1 MVGDGNLAAAQAA
14 YLLSETAAVYP
25 ITPSTPMAESCD
37 EWARAGRKNAFGQR
51 MQLTEMQSEGGAAG
65 ALHGMLSAG
74 ALATTF
80 TASQGL
86 LLMLPDLC
94 KISGE
99 LLPGVIHVA
108 ARALAYHAL
117 SIFGDHSDVMAVRSA
132 GWGMLCAAS
141 VQEAADLAVVAHLSA
156 LTASVPMLHFFDGFR
171 TSHEI
176 QRFEALEEGEIRNL
190 LPRQAIA
197 QFRARAM
204 NPEHPHQQGTS
215 QNPDVYFQG
224 REAANPYYFAMPD
237 IVQSTMN
244 RVAAVTGRPLRLF
257 GYTGAPDAKKVLVLM
272 GSGAET
278 AEETVRALMR
288 QGEKVGVV
296 RVRLF
301 RPFSA
306 EALLRAIPP
315 SAEAIAVLDRT
326 KEAGA
331 LGEPLYLDV
340 SAAMLSAGRD
350 AKICG
355 GRYGLGSKEFTPAMV
370 KGVFDAMDW
379 MEAGQHFTV
388 GIDDDVTHL
397 SIPADKHF
405 ALPEEGIISCKFFG
419 LGADG
424 TVGANKSAIK
434 IIAAQTNRQVQAY
447 FAYDSKKSGGYTV
460 SHLRIGEKA
469 IHAPY
474 LIGQADFLAC
484 HQMTLMGLDVVAQS
498 VKEGGTVL
506 LNLPEDAE
514 IPAKLRKRIASH
526 HAALYRIDADA
537 IAAQCGLGGR
547 INTVMQAAFFQLND
561 FLPEKQRETL
571 LADAARA
578 AYASKGEQVV
588 AANLAAIAKTA
599 EALRRVDM
607 PASWATLD
615 EIAAEETTSPEMAF
629 MRPILRQQGDLLPV
643 SALDARGFAPLGT
656 SRWEK
661 RGIARQIPAWQAET
675 CIQCG
680 LCSLVCPHGCIRA
693 VYPLAETALPT
704 DFRTIPAKGKA
715 FQGRH
720 FRVQVSP
727 LDCTGCESC
736 ARVCP
741 AKDKALWMRP
751 AAEMMKER
759 DNWAFAAS
767 LPETAV
773 GEATT
778 IPLSQAKP
786 PLFAFSGACAG
797 CGETPYIKLLT
808 QLFGPRLMIANATGC
823 SSIYAGSAPSCPY
836 MVNQKGQGPAW
847 GNSLFE
853 DNAEFGFGL
862 YLAMQ
867 HRRAHLAEQVTA
879 LAAQCPALA
888 ESCRAWLKHR
898 EDADASAET
907 GEALRAACEQ
917 ASHPLAKEVAEA
929 ADLLASK
936 SVWLIGG
943 DGWAFDIG
951 FGGLDHVL
959 ASGEK
964 IRALVLNTQVYSNTG
979 GQASKATPAGASA
992 RLMSGGKSHAA
1003 KELGLMAMTYGH
1015 VYVAQVAMGAN
1026 PTQLL
1031 TAMREAEAWD
1041 GPSLVIAYAP
1051 CIAHGIDMRDVQ
1063 QIEKEAVQCGYFPL
1077 YRFHPAKGT
1086 LTLDSQAPNG
1096 AFQAFLMR
1104 QGRFAALR
1112 RSDPARSEALCRLA
1126 EENAKRRWHLLEALQ
1141 DQQYAE
1147 NR

>member
-1 MVGDGNLAAAQAA
+1 MKIMVGDGNLAAAQAA

-37 EWARAGRKNAFGQR
+37 EWAHAGRENVLGQPMR
-51 MQLTEMQSEGGAAG
+51 LTEMQSEGGAAG

-86 LLMLPDLC
+86 LLMLPDMC

-156 LTASVPMLHFFDGFR
+156 LTGSVPMLHFFDGFR

-176 QRFEALEEGEIRNL
+176 QRFSALDAEELRAL
-190 LPRQAIA
+190 LPWQAIA
-197 QFRARAM
+197 QFRVRAM

-224 REAANPYYFAMPD
+224 REAANPYYFAMPQ
-237 IVQSTMN
+237 IVQETMN
-244 RVAAVTGRPLRLF
+244 RVAAVTGRPLHLF
-257 GYTGAPDAKKVLVLM
+257 DYTGAPDAKKVLVLM

-278 AEETVRALMR
+278 AEETARALMR

-306 EALLRAIPP
+306 EALLNALPE
-315 SAEAIAVLDRT
+315 SAEAVAVLDRT
-326 KEAGA
+326 KESGA

-340 SAAMLSAGRD
+340 SAAMLAAGRK
-350 AKICG
+350 AKVSG
-355 GRYGLGSKEFTPAMV
+355 GRYGLGSKEFTPSMV
-370 KGVFDAMDW
+370 KGVFDALEK

-397 SIPADKHF
+397 SIPADARF
-405 ALPEEGIISCKFFG
+405 ALPEEGVVSCKFFG

-434 IIAAQTNRQVQAY
+434 LIAAQTNRQVQAY

-484 HQMTLMGLDVVAQS
+484 HQMTLMGMAVVTQS
-498 VKEGGTVL
+498 VKDGGTVL
-506 LNLPEDAE
+506 LNLPEGAE
-514 IPAKLRKRIASH
+514 IPASLRRSIALH

-547 INTVMQAAFFQLND
+547 INTVMQAAFFRLND
-561 FLPEKQRETL
+561 FLPAQQRETL
-571 LADAARA
+571 LAEAARA
-578 AYASKGEQVV
+578 AYAGKGEQMV
-588 AANLAAIAKTA
+588 AANQAAIAKTA
-599 EALRRVDM
+599 EALRRVDV
-607 PASWATLD
+607 PAAWEALR
-615 EIAAEETTSPEMAF
+615 ETADDAPNAPEMAF

-656 SRWEK
+656 SKWEK
-661 RGIARQIPAWQAET
+661 RGIARQIPQWRAET

-680 LCSLVCPHGCIRA
+680 LCSLVCPHGCIRT
-693 VYPLAETALPT
+693 VYPLAETALPET
-704 DFRTIPAKGKA
+704 FRTIRAKGTA
-715 FQGRH
+715 FQGRN

-741 AKDKALWMRP
+741 AKEKALRMRP
-751 AAEMMKER
+751 AVEMTQEQE
-759 DNWAFAAS
+759 NWHIAVS
-767 LPETAV
+767 LPDPAV

-778 IPLSQAKP
+778 IPLSQAKT
-786 PLFAFSGACAG
+786 PLFEFSGACAG

-808 QLFGPRLMIANATGC
+808 QLFGQRLMIANATGC

-836 MVNQKGQGPAW
+836 TVNQQGQGPAW

-867 HRRAHLAEQVTA
+867 HRRVHLAQRVAE

-888 ESCRAWLKHR
+888 EECRAWLAHR
-898 EDADASAET
+898 EEAEASAET
-907 GEALRAACEQ
+907 GEALRAACARET
-917 ASHPLAKEVAEA
+917 HPLAKKIEAA
-929 ADLLASK
+929 ADLLAVK

-992 RLMSGGKSHAA
+992 RLMSGGKTHAA

-1026 PTQLL
+1026 PQQLL

-1051 CIAHGIDMRDVQ
+1051 CIAHGIDLRDVQ
-1063 QIEKEAVQCGYFPL
+1063 QIEREAVQCGAFPL
-1077 YRFHPAKGT
+1077 YRFHPASGT

-1104 QGRFAALR
+1104 QGRFSALR
-1112 RSDPARSEALCRLA
+1112 RSDPARSEHLCQLA
-1126 EENAKRRWHLLEALQ
+1126 EEAAKRRWRLLEALK
-1141 DQQYAE
+1141 E
-1147 NR
+1147 RI